1 MIKEKKIVILYMFF
15 VFLSNFSM
23 LEQFLSAF
31 LVSLKINITIIS
43 ILFFIYQFSKFIFEI
58 PTGFISD
65 RFGRKKNALIGFS
78 ILIISYFLLLKEDIN
93 LFYLSFFLK
102 GLGLTFISGSVESM
116 YIESINSDNLLKY
129 NTIERFVFYSSLAL
143 SALIGGFLIRFLNYR
158 GIIIIDLFIM
168 VSLLFLISFFK
179 DSTTNYSEN
188 KISIKKCI
196 HILKENSVLIYFLLI
211 DFSTAFSGVGME
223 SLYPAY
229 LKDLGVKIDY
239 IGIFIAFQL
248 ILSASFGLF
257 LPKIK
262 NIIESKILLYLFP
275 IIRVLITIPIY
286 LKLLPVFIIPIFFT
300 LQSLFF
306 VSYAPLKYQIFQK
319 NIPDLY
325 RATILSI
332 SSQLIACGAIFF
344 YGLSSILGRFLKLPT
359 ILLISLFVTLILTS
373 YSCFKLY
380 KKNIID

>member
-65 RFGRKKNALIGFS
+65 RFGRKKSALIGFS

-143 SALIGGFLIRFLNYR
+143 SALIGGFLIKFLNYQ

-168 VSLLFLISFFK
+168 VSLLFLIFF
-179 DSTTNYSEN
+179 
-188 KISIKKCI
+188 
-196 HILKENSVLIYFLLI
+196 F
-211 DFSTAFSGVGME
+211 
-223 SLYPAY
+223 
-229 LKDLGVKIDY
+229 
-239 IGIFIAFQL
+239 
-248 ILSASFGLF
+248 
-257 LPKIK
+257 
-262 NIIESKILLYLFP
+262 
-275 IIRVLITIPIY
+275 
-286 LKLLPVFIIPIFFT
+286 
-300 LQSLFF
+300 
-306 VSYAPLKYQIFQK
+306 
-319 NIPDLY
+319 
-325 RATILSI
+325 
-332 SSQLIACGAIFF
+332 
-344 YGLSSILGRFLKLPT
+344 
-359 ILLISLFVTLILTS
+359 
-373 YSCFKLY
+373 
-380 KKNIID
+380 

>member
-1 MIKEKKIVILYMFF
+1 
-15 VFLSNFSM
+15 
-23 LEQFLSAF
+23 
-31 LVSLKINITIIS
+31 
-43 ILFFIYQFSKFIFEI
+43 
-58 PTGFISD
+58 
-65 RFGRKKNALIGFS
+65 
-78 ILIISYFLLLKEDIN
+78 
-93 LFYLSFFLK
+93 
-102 GLGLTFISGSVESM
+102 
-116 YIESINSDNLLKY
+116 
-129 NTIERFVFYSSLAL
+129 
-143 SALIGGFLIRFLNYR
+143 
-158 GIIIIDLFIM
+158 
-168 VSLLFLISFFK
+168 
-179 DSTTNYSEN
+179 
-188 KISIKKCI
+188 
-196 HILKENSVLIYFLLI
+196 
-211 DFSTAFSGVGME
+211 ME

-262 NIIESKILLYLFP
+262 NIIESKILLYFFP

-286 LKLLPVFIIPIFFT
+286 LKLLPIFIIPIFFT

-359 ILLISLFVTLILTS
+359 ILLISLFVTLILNS

>member
-1 MIKEKKIVILYMFF
+1 MYI
-15 VFLSNFSM
+15 
-23 LEQFLSAF
+23 
-31 LVSLKINITIIS
+31 
-43 ILFFIYQFSKFIFEI
+43 FFIK
-58 PTGFISD
+58 
-65 RFGRKKNALIGFS
+65 FS
-78 ILIISYFLLLKEDIN
+78 ILIISYFLLLKEDIK

-116 YIESINSDNLLKY
+116 YIEYINSDNLLKY

-143 SALIGGFLIRFLNYR
+143 SALIGGFLISFLNYR

-168 VSLLFLISFFK
+168 VLLLFLISFFK
-179 DSTTNYSEN
+179 DSTANYSEN

-196 HILKENSVLIYFLLI
+196 NILKENNILIYFLLI

-239 IGIFIAFQL
+239 IGVFIAFQL
-248 ILSASFGLF
+248 IISASFGLF
-257 LPKIK
+257 LPKLK
-262 NIIESKILLYLFP
+262 NIIGSKILLYLFP
-275 IIRVLITIPIY
+275 CIRILITIPIY
-286 LKLLPVFIIPIFFT
+286 LNLLPIFVIPIFFT
-300 LQSLFF
+300 LQSLCF
-306 VSYAPLKYQIFQK
+306 VSYAQLKYQIFQK

-344 YGLSSILGRFLKLPT
+344 YGLSSILGKFLRLPI
-359 ILLISLFVTLILTS
+359 ILLISLSVTLILTS

-380 KKNIID
+380 KKDIIN